1 MAFIDLSVRL
11 IPLSVIAAYSLL
23 FLSNVVFL
31 K

>member
-11 IPLSVIAAYSLL
+11 VPLSVIAAYSLL